1 MFDRIPMD
9 VIKMGVIIRLVPDMM
24 IPKPPLPKPALASFE
39 AAFGD
44 PLALFDGSGKVAF
57 NQPSPHRK
65 TIIT

>member
-1 MFDRIPMD
+1 
-9 VIKMGVIIRLVPDMM
+9 MGVIIRLVPDMM

-57 NQPSPHRK
+57 NQPPPHRK